1 MQKGKLELLLGPMRS
16 NKTEEL
22 LRRVA
27 MRREFAHQNVL
38 LFKPSDDIKSG
49 PGLVES
55 RNPKGHGKMDALEFN
70 SRDPWKIIECVSAEE
85 KKIGKKVECIAM
97 DEGQFVEDLFVF
109 AKDRM
114 EVGYNMLIAGLD
126 LDFRAIPFGE
136 MLDLAW
142 LVNAYGGNITW
153 CVSYCACGDQALFS
167 QRLIDGKPAP
177 YNSPIKMPGESY
189 EPRCREH
196 FISPG

>member
-1 MQKGKLELLLGPMRS
+1 LWRAGSER
-16 NKTEEL
+16 
-22 LRRVA
+22 A
-27 MRREFAHQNVL
+27 RE
-38 LFKPSDDIKSG
+38 D
-49 PGLVES
+49 
-55 RNPKGHGKMDALEFN
+55 DALEFN

-97 DEGQFVEDLFVF
+97 DEGQFVEDLFCF
-109 AKDRM
+109 C
-114 EVGYNMLIAGLD
+114 EGSHGVGYNMLIAGLD

-167 QRLIDGKPAP
+167 QRLIDGNAAP
-177 YNSPIKMPGESY
+177 YNSPS
-189 EPRCREH
+189 RCRENH
-196 FISPG
+196 TSPAAASISFRRDNKMDIKDR